1 MPSSAMSRTRYFR
14 EMPPPERESD
24 VLRRALL
31 TLGDRLPDGWTV
43 SSQEQYPTA
52 SNRRIDMVVD
62 VMSPDGQRV
71 RFAVE
76 AKRSIVPK
84 DVDTVLAQL
93 AAYARDLEPDR
104 VLPVLA
110 ARYLPASTRQRI
122 AEAGAG
128 YIDATGNIR
137 ITADR
142 PALFLSDRGADSD
155 PWRGP
160 GRPRSGLRGEPA
172 ARVVRAL
179 VDFAPPYSVPE
190 LVERAGSST
199 GATYRVVEFLEQ
211 EGLIIRDPRGPI
223 TAVKWREL
231 LMRWSEDYGLAT
243 NPVSTFI
250 EPRGLDAFING
261 LRELTDVKYALSGSL
276 AAEKWAWVAP
286 ARQAVIYAD
295 DPTEFVDATSLRPTE
310 VGANVVVV
318 TPKYDVVFDRTA
330 SVKGIRTAAP
340 SQVVVDLLTGPG
352 RNPSEAIGL
361 LDWMEANE
369 PVWRG

>member
-1 MPSSAMSRTRYFR
+1 MPL
-14 EMPPPERESD
+14 PERESD
-24 VLRRALL
+24 VLREAVRVL
-31 TLGDRLPDGWTV
+31 TERLPGSWTV
-43 SSQEQYPTA
+43 GARKGQPTA
-52 SNRRIDMVVD
+52 GGRRIDQ
-62 VMSPDGQRV
+62 VMDLRAPDGESLTLLI
-71 RFAVE
+71 E
-76 AKRSIVPK
+76 AKRSITPK
-84 DVDTVLAQL
+84 DVPMILDQL
-93 AAYARDLEPDR
+93 AAFISPRAKRTA
-104 VLPVLA
+104 LPVLVG
-110 ARYLPASTRQRI
+110 RYLTESTRQRI

-190 LVERAGSST
+190 LVQRAGSST

-211 EGLIIRDPRGPI
+211 EGLITRDPPGPI
-223 TAVKWREL
+223 TAVRWREL

-250 EPRGLDAFING
+250 EPRGLDVFIDR
-261 LRELTDVKYALSGSL
+261 LRGLTDVKYALSGSL

-295 DPTEFVDATSLRPTE
+295 DPAKFVDATGVRPTE

-369 PVWRG
+369 SVWRG